1 MTKEDP
7 LNALLGLA
15 VCPVCG
21 SFDRKG
27 MYRCSECGT
36 FHSGGIMEERQ
47 APPPE
52 EQMQQ
57 LTSNTPLDPTVYS
70 VGPNAVIPEESF
82 DESDDVTAWDGSSTD
97 FSFDEEDEAPVA
109 KMELPEPEVLNI
121 DD

>member
-1 MTKEDP
+1 
-7 LNALLGLA
+7 
-15 VCPVCG
+15 
-21 SFDRKG
+21 
-27 MYRCSECGT
+27 
-36 FHSGGIMEERQ
+36 MEERQ

-97 FSFDEEDEAPVA
+97 FSFDEDDEVPVA
-109 KMELPEPEVLNI
+109 KMELPEPEILSHE
-121 DD
+121 D

>member
-1 MTKEDP
+1 
-7 LNALLGLA
+7 
-15 VCPVCG
+15 
-21 SFDRKG
+21 
-27 MYRCSECGT
+27 
-36 FHSGGIMEERQ
+36 MEERK

-97 FSFDEEDEAPVA
+97 FSFDEEDEAPPA
-109 KMELPEPEVLNI
+109 KMELPKAEVLS
-121 DD
+121 DDN